1 MGNTISDCQYNN
13 RLNDDKLALLRQ
25 IKSLKKIIVQDGNTI
40 DKLNKEIYELKNKNT
55 DDWIILQS
63 QKN

>member
-13 RLNDDKLALLRQ
+13 RLNDDNLALLRQ

-40 DKLNKEIYELKNKNT
+40 DKLNKEINELKNKNT

-63 QKN
+63 HKN

>member
-1 MGNTISDCQYNN
+1 MYVLVS
-13 RLNDDKLALLRQ
+13 
-25 IKSLKKIIVQDGNTI
+25 
-40 DKLNKEIYELKNKNT
+40 NKEINELKNKNT